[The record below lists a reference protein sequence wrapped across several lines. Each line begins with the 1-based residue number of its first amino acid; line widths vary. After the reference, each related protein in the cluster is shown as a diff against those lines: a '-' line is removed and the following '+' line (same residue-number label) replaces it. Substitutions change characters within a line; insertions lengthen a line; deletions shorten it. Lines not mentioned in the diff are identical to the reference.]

1 MLKVKPKR
9 FLSFHWLFCVKL
21 ADAVFG
27 LAVEMVALFLETER
41 FEQGMQIFDDLGKSL
56 CGVGALHI
64 FSPMTMPIKGAA
76 AFQTACHRGRILMP
90 YRFAA

>member
-56 CGVGALHI
+56 CGVGVWHI
-64 FSPMTMPIKGAA
+64 SSPMMMPIKGTA
-76 AFQTACHRGRILMP
+76 AFQTACA
-90 YRFAA
+90 FATACSIC